1 MVRDSGEF
9 KTKPQ
14 KSNLLSHY
22 IVNHSE
28 VLQYSSVLHEFISIA
43 NGWFTY
49 TDNKIIFESMK
60 SLVQN

>member
-49 TDNKIIFESMK
+49 TDNKNYIREYEKF
-60 SLVQN
+60 